1 MNNIKSIDNTDEKL
15 VLPSMVGCWKKVW
28 DKNGWAAWDVYRNLK
43 IRIGF
48 PLHREIHRKIREEKT
63 NENLES

>member
-48 PLHREIHRKIREEKT
+48 PLH
-63 NENLES
+63 